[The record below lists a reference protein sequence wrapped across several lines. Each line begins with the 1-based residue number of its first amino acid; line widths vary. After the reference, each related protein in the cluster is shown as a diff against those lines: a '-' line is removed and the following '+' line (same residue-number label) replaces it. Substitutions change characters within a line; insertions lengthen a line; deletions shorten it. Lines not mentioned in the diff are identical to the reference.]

1 MPLIVFIIFVFIGWR
16 LWEYCD
22 DITNKLNNAQ
32 KIIATFQE
40 QKDNLYKYQQQ
51 ISFLRKQNTDLIN
64 QLKNTR
70 YQLQALY
77 DENKKLKQINLKII
91 TENKELQNK
100 VTFLKEKLNKYESS
114 FRKLYD

>member
-1 MPLIVFIIFVFIGWR
+1 MPLLIGLILGLIVWGF
-16 LWEYCD
+16 WEHYKD
-22 DITNKLNNAQ
+22 TVDKLNNAQ
-32 KIIATFQE
+32 KIIATFQS
-40 QKDNLYKYQQQ
+40 QKNNLYKYQQK
-51 ISFLRKQNTDLIN
+51 ISFLENQNTDLIN

-100 VTFLKEKLNKYESS
+100 VTFLKEKLHKYESS
-114 FRKLYD
+114 LKKLYD